1 MIGRQRNIEEISTI
15 KQITA
20 VCNGLIFLQLIASI
34 TILYCSID
42 IYFKMLDNV
51 VTRKTEAEFR
61 ERKKQQKTKWEK
73 EKCFSFVLI

>member
-1 MIGRQRNIEEISTI
+1 MEDFFTI
-15 KQITA
+15 KQITT
-20 VCNGLIFLQLIASI
+20 VCNGLFFLQLIASI